1 MTLNVRELD
10 LLIDMAENRLSDMLV
25 VDREDVREH
34 KALKS
39 CVTKLQDFRVRLPRS
54 KAATLVDLG
63 LGDLGLGDRGL
74 GDAVT
79 EERVPAMA

>member
-1 MTLNVRELD
+1 MTLTVRELD

-39 CVTKLQDFRVRLPRS
+39 CIGKLQDLRGRLPRS
-54 KAATLVDLG
+54 KAAGLKDLMI
-63 LGDLGLGDRGL
+63 
-74 GDAVT
+74 GDAANDAV
-79 EERVPAMA
+79 MAVA